1 MDSDDFNCPTCNS
14 TYDEKKYI
22 PRMLIICGHT
32 YCQECLRNIHFNPNE
47 NVIKCPE
54 DQTRHDNIK
63 NIEDLPKNLTL
74 INLIKKASSKRKNS
88 RTFTEQKRAS
98 IGMLTRSSIPRVN
111 GKNYFSSMDENTL
124 GYSHNPLL
132 SQKEEF
138 SPSNSISRK
147 SLNNIQNNYYNQN
160 NPATSEFSLYDV
172 SSNVNLYCNKH
183 RRPLEIA
190 CLDHRIKICTSC
202 ALFGEHK
209 HHNLKSEE
217 DIIKDITVKAE
228 GLIDMYELIEKNSEV
243 FENNLTTHQKE
254 MEESKVNLKQKNQKI
269 KEKTKMFFKE
279 LRFLLKTK
287 EKEIEEILD
296 GKLEKTFSKNFEYLL
311 KIPKEIRKKIGDWK
325 IEYYILYKLNFLE
338 LKIT

>member
-1 MDSDDFNCPTCNS
+1 MDCDDFNCPICNS
-14 TYDEKKYI
+14 TYDEKKYV

-32 YCQECLRNIHFNPNE
+32 YCQECLKNIHSHSNE
-47 NVIKCPE
+47 NFIKCPE
-54 DQTRHDNIK
+54 DETRHDNIK

-74 INLIKKASSKRKNS
+74 INLMKKASSKRKNS

-111 GKNYFSSMDENTL
+111 GKNYFYSMDENTL
-124 GYSHNPLL
+124 GNSNNPML

-138 SPSNSISRK
+138 SPSNSMSRK
-147 SLNNIQNNYYNQN
+147 SLNNLQNNYH
-160 NPATSEFSLYDV
+160 NPNYPSTSEFSLNDG
-172 SSNVNLYCNKH
+172 SSNVNFYCNIH

-217 DIIKDITVKAE
+217 DIIKEITIKAE
-228 GLIDMYELIEKNSEV
+228 GLIDMYELIEKNSELL
-243 FENNLTTHQKE
+243 ENSLSTHQKE
-254 MEESKVNLKQKNQKI
+254 MEESKADLKQKNEKI

-287 EKEIEEILD
+287 EKEIVEILD
-296 GKLEKTFSKNFEYLL
+296 EKFEKTFCKNFEYFS
-311 KIPKEIRKKIGDWK
+311 KIPKELRKKTSDWK
-325 IEYYILYKLNFLE
+325 KEYE
-338 LKIT
+338 